1 MGLYD
6 RVNARSR
13 KEFRL
18 ITVSVA
24 VAVFLLIVDQ
34 LTKLLVEQQ
43 MQLGKP
49 LPIIKGFFSLTYVTN
64 KGAAWGMFHG
74 YGMMLFAIGALV
86 IITAIYCL
94 RKLCNGYP
102 ERYIAVMVLLSGVVG
117 NSIDRIWRGEVVD
130 FLDCYIGSY
139 HWPVFNIA
147 DCAICIG
154 IGIYTISVLL
164 RPESEAAAKEQKKQD
179 IEPAADDAK

>member
-43 MQLGKP
+43 MQLG
-49 LPIIKGFFSLTYVTN
+49 
-64 KGAAWGMFHG
+64 
-74 YGMMLFAIGALV
+74 
-86 IITAIYCL
+86 
-94 RKLCNGYP
+94 
-102 ERYIAVMVLLSGVVG
+102 
-117 NSIDRIWRGEVVD
+117 
-130 FLDCYIGSY
+130 
-139 HWPVFNIA
+139 
-147 DCAICIG
+147 
-154 IGIYTISVLL
+154 
-164 RPESEAAAKEQKKQD
+164 
-179 IEPAADDAK
+179 

>member
-74 YGMMLFAIGALV
+74 YGMALFAIGAMV
-86 IITAIYCL
+86 TFIAIYFL
-94 RKLCNGYP
+94 RKICEGYP
-102 ERYIAVMVLLSGVVG
+102 ERYMAVMVVLSGVVG

-139 HWPVFNIA
+139 HWPTFNIA
-147 DCAICIG
+147 DCAICVG
-154 IGIYTISVLL
+154 IGIYTVSALL
-164 RPESEAAAKEQKKQD
+164 RPESGKADAEQKKQD
-179 IEPAADDAK
+179 PEPAADDAK